1 MYSLL
6 SSLKPDEDSNAAE
19 ESQSDDEDAAKIV
32 GRKLSMNRYNVVGLN
47 FEQYNDVKPT

>member
-6 SSLKPDEDSNAAE
+6 SSLKPDDAKQQSAE

-47 FEQYNDVKPT
+47 FE